1 MLLRLRPC
9 IGRTQFVMLSRPD
22 SSLPGLIRHHLQPSR
37 AETIKQLQRIVNRF
51 GVTGAAEVFGLPVVT
66 VKRWLG
72 VNGQLSNAATRRVIW
87 LHYVLLFEPDTIQTV
102 FDLAT
107 WGRFKR
113 VPIGS
118 NHKSSGS

>member
-1 MLLRLRPC
+1 
-9 IGRTQFVMLSRPD
+9 MLSRSD

-37 AETIKQLQRIVNRF
+37 AEVSRMLARIVKRF
-51 GVTGAAEVFGLPVVT
+51 GGVTGAAEVFGLPVIT
-66 VKRWLG
+66 VKDWTRG
-72 VNGQLSNAATRRVIW
+72 KLSAASARRCIW

-118 NHKSSGS
+118 NHK